1 MDDIEAELQKVAD
14 AHDQIFNRIEK
25 EIDEEFEE
33 NGYVTDWRE
42 SVPAFLY
49 EE

>member
-1 MDDIEAELQKVAD
+1 MDIISELQEVID
-14 AHDQIFNRIEK
+14 AHDKIFNRIEK
-25 EIDEEFEE
+25 EINEEFEE